1 MCGSHIPQSRHRPL
15 SGDQVVGRAQGASAF
30 GNFECWRNSEDCWS
44 FPHSASLNNHGLPK
58 MVTRFP
64 RGLFIQHHTAIV
76 TWNGVARHSA
86 PDLTAYHYRLCES
99 EVCPPSRLGQPLLGE
114 RCDCLGKK
122 HAFSLCALEAD
133 PTPSA
138 AILPRG
144 SLVRRK
150 LTQNDHGT
158 YFSRLPIFS
167 TFSY

>member
-1 MCGSHIPQSRHRPL
+1 
-15 SGDQVVGRAQGASAF
+15 
-30 GNFECWRNSEDCWS
+30 
-44 FPHSASLNNHGLPK
+44 

-86 PDLTAYHYRLCES
+86 PDLTAYHYHLCCGDRWA

-114 RCDCLGKK
+114 RRDFLRKK

-133 PTPSA
+133 PTPSV

-144 SLVRRK
+144 SLLRRK